1 MNGVLLALG
10 VGLLGGVGAVGR
22 YWIHSSVVR
31 IDPRDFPLGTFIVN
45 VLGSF
50 GVGLLFGIGVGHDA
64 HLLLATGLLG
74 AFTTFSTWMFE
85 TERMAIDGAVR
96 GAATNVVVSLAVGFG
111 AVVAGVALGQLV

>member
-10 VGLLGGVGAVGR
+10 VGVLGGVGAVGR

-31 IDPRDFPLGTFIVN
+31 SDPREFPLGTFIVN

-50 GVGLLFGIGVGHDA
+50 GVGLLFGIGVGHDS

-85 TERMAIDGAVR
+85 TERMVVDGAVR
-96 GAATNVVVSLAVGFG
+96 GAATNVAISLVVGFG
-111 AVVAGVALGQLV
+111 AVATGVAVGRLF